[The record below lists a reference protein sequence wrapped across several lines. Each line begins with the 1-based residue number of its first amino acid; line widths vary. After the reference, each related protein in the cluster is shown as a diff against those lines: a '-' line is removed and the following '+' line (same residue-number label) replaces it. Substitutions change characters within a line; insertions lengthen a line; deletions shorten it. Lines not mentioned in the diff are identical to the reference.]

1 MDASADSQDSLES
14 RVSAARARLILD
26 RPFLGALVLR
36 LPVEYTNESW
46 CKTIATDAHQIFL
59 NRQYLDG
66 LSLSQIEF
74 ALAHEALHCALAHFS
89 RRQHREQ
96 HRWDIACDFAV
107 NSLLVNDGLV
117 PVPDAL
123 HLSEFDGLSAEEI
136 YPMIEDELDRSTH
149 DGHLYDGQA
158 TDENSVAP
166 DSRACGDRPDTPS
179 PLSPMER
186 TKLEQQWQE
195 RLAGAAQ
202 QALQAGRLS
211 ASLARMLNLLIT
223 PSVPWRNTLAK
234 FMSMRS
240 RDDFDY
246 ARPGRREGDAILPA
260 LRSAGIE
267 VVVALDTSGSI
278 AVSEITEFVSEIN
291 ALKGQVRARIA
302 LLACD
307 SEIAPESPEIYEPW
321 EAMAIPSSLGG
332 GGGTDFR
339 PVFRWISHQGRSPD
353 LLIYFTDGKGR
364 FPSSPPDYP
373 VLWLVKGPE
382 APPWGDRIQLN

>member
-158 TDENSVAP
+158 ADENSVAP
-166 DSRACGDRPDTPS
+166 DSRECNDRPSVP
-179 PLSPMER
+179 PLLSPMER
-186 TKLEQQWQE
+186 IKLEQQWQE
-195 RLAGAAQ
+195 RLAGDAQ
-202 QALQAGRLS
+202 QALQAGLLS

-260 LRSAGIE
+260 LRSAAIE

-278 AVSEITEFVSEIN
+278 AVSEIT
-291 ALKGQVRARIA
+291 
-302 LLACD
+302 
-307 SEIAPESPEIYEPW
+307 
-321 EAMAIPSSLGG
+321 
-332 GGGTDFR
+332 
-339 PVFRWISHQGRSPD
+339 
-353 LLIYFTDGKGR
+353 
-364 FPSSPPDYP
+364 
-373 VLWLVKGPE
+373 
-382 APPWGDRIQLN
+382 

>member
-1 MDASADSQDSLES
+1 M
-14 RVSAARARLILD
+14 
-26 RPFLGALVLR
+26 
-36 LPVEYTNESW
+36 
-46 CKTIATDAHQIFL
+46 
-59 NRQYLDG
+59 
-66 LSLSQIEF
+66 SLSQIEF

-339 PVFRWISHQGRSPD
+339 PVFRWISHQDRSPD

>member
-1 MDASADSQDSLES
+1 M
-14 RVSAARARLILD
+14 
-26 RPFLGALVLR
+26 
-36 LPVEYTNESW
+36 
-46 CKTIATDAHQIFL
+46 
-59 NRQYLDG
+59 
-66 LSLSQIEF
+66 
-74 ALAHEALHCALAHFS
+74 
-89 RRQHREQ
+89 
-96 HRWDIACDFAV
+96 

-332 GGGTDFR
+332 GGDYSRPILRTTVEILNSEEDENVPNGANNIAATINRAVKVTAVTAERPFLVRVKVSNLSPTTDSGAVELRIEDDTASNNDAKTQNNISNNDINALLSHSGTIRVNGESMKILQEIPKNNGSREALFEMVALAPGVKKLPQLTVR
-339 PVFRWISHQGRSPD
+339 ELNGRILLSPAAREVF
-353 LLIYFTDGKGR
+353 
-364 FPSSPPDYP
+364 
-373 VLWLVKGPE
+373 VL
-382 APPWGDRIQLN
+382 AP